1 MNLTGLVSV
10 SGKPGLYKLLAQN
23 KTGFILE
30 TLDEQKTKLVVNLST
45 SKLATLED
53 ITIFG
58 NEDDLKL
65 KDVLLA
71 IKNYAGTVP
80 EGKADAAILKS
91 FFVEV
96 APDYDEEKVYA
107 SDMKKILNW
116 FHIIKLLP
124 LFNEDPVAA
133 PEESAEEVTDKKE
146 VKDIKVEKPKVV
158 KPKNNNVAAKSKP
171 AGAIK
176 KTSGKNP

>member
-10 SGKPGLYKLLAQN
+10 SGKPGLYKMLAQN

-45 SKLATLED
+45 SKLATLDD
-53 ITIFG
+53 ITVYG
-58 NEDDLKL
+58 NDEDLKL
-65 KDVLLA
+65 KDVLMT
-71 IKNYAGTVP
+71 IKNYKGTVP
-80 EGKADAAILKS
+80 EGKADAAVLKK
-91 FFVEV
+91 FFTEV
-96 APDYDEEKVYA
+96 APDYDQEKVYA

-124 LFNEDPVAA
+124 LFNEEPSAAA
-133 PEESAEEVTDKKE
+133 PKSTDEVADKKE
-146 VKDIKVEKPKVV
+146 VKEVKVEKPKVV
-158 KPKNNNVAAKSKP
+158 KPKNNHVAAKSKP

>member
-80 EGKADAAILKS
+80 ESKADAAVLKS

-116 FHIIKLLP
+116 FHIIKELP
-124 LFNEDPVAA
+124 LFNEEPVAVA
-133 PEESAEEVTDKKE
+133 SETSDEATDKKE
-146 VKDIKVEKPKVV
+146 VKDIKVEKPKVA
-158 KPKNNNVAAKSKP
+158 KPKNNHVAAKSKP